1 MGEKFKQPGN
11 QDRMEFWRAGRSG
24 ILDQVLTVDRTG
36 SEGDYKYRL
45 RDRTAWGI
53 SNAVLPW
60 LAERI
65 EAHQKA
71 GDQAKWADGLSG
83 RAETILGHPLTAAV
97 VDLLDAFWPEAEAS
111 GEFTKISAYLTDEQ
125 NEDAFLGMLTAAAD
139 SLILL
144 DRDPKLSPAIQFA
157 ALGLAPNAFQ
167 AIDGALP
174 NGEKSVAYAGLEL
187 TGGVVKELNKK
198 QKPGTQTALSKLLKN
213 LALGDDTLRSPLEI
227 LLDATA
233 DVNRPDDSAE
243 PETPLTAD
251 ENRDV
256 FSDVKSFLYD
266 QDQEKR
272 SLERLYTVIQG
283 RKIKK

>member
-1 MGEKFKQPGN
+1 MN
-11 QDRMEFWRAGRSG
+11 
-24 ILDQVLTVDRTG
+24 
-36 SEGDYKYRL
+36 
-45 RDRTAWGI
+45 
-53 SNAVLPW
+53 N
-60 LAERI
+60 
-65 EAHQKA
+65 
-71 GDQAKWADGLSG
+71 
-83 RAETILGHPLTAAV
+83 
-97 VDLLDAFWPEAEAS
+97 
-111 GEFTKISAYLTDEQ
+111 

-139 SLILL
+139 SLVLL
-144 DRDPKLSPAIQFA
+144 DRDPNLSPAIQFA

-174 NGEKSVAYAGLEL
+174 NGDKSVAYAGLEL

-198 QKPGTQTALSKLLKN
+198 KKPGTQTALSKLLKN
-213 LALGDDTLRSPLEI
+213 VALGDDALRSPLEI

-233 DVNRPDDSAE
+233 DVNRPDDTAESA
-243 PETPLTAD
+243 TPLTAD